1 MNNTFDFIVIGAG
14 ISACTFATSLN
25 QRFSDA
31 SILLV
36 EHGRRLGGRS
46 TTRKSKKNIALQYD
60 HGLPSISFGKNMS
73 PDLFTFISPLIK
85 SRKLIDITNDI
96 LLVNEF
102 GDIENLITN
111 DQVYRGFPYMI
122 NFCKELINQSTNP
135 KKIDF
140 LFNTITKSII
150 RKNLFWE
157 LKINDQM
164 IIRSKNL
171 ILSSSLLAH
180 SRCLEIFNINS
191 LPLRQAFIEGKDK
204 IVDSIIRKTSEQ
216 EYIKRINYVLYVSNF
231 KIVQD
236 FKSKHLQ
243 IFFSKVIIDDLN
255 FERII
260 FQRQID
266 GSMIIVL
273 HTYYINQ
280 LIEIKIETLIKSLT
294 IIFCKQKKF
303 LDLFLHAKLIDTML
317 WKASQPINN
326 F

>member
-60 HGLPSISFGKNMS
+60 HGLPSISFGENMS
-73 PDLFTFISPLIK
+73 PDLFTLISPLIK
-85 SRKLIDITNDI
+85 SRNLIDITNDI

-111 DQVYRGFPYMI
+111 YQVYRGFPYMI
-122 NFCKELINQSTNP
+122 NFCKALINQSTNP

-157 LKINDQM
+157 LEINDQM

-216 EYIKRINYVLYVSNF
+216 FFLLLKIDVEYKN
-231 KIVQD
+231 
-236 FKSKHLQ
+236 
-243 IFFSKVIIDDLN
+243 
-255 FERII
+255 
-260 FQRQID
+260 
-266 GSMIIVL
+266 GG
-273 HTYYINQ
+273 
-280 LIEIKIETLIKSLT
+280 
-294 IIFCKQKKF
+294 
-303 LDLFLHAKLIDTML
+303 LFLL
-317 WKASQPINN
+317 N
-326 F
+326 